1 MAKKKLQVS
10 EKPADRVIEPFESK
24 AVQGP
29 PVKPARIKKGVVAKA
44 KKADAPAVPAAP
56 APGMPLRKKKTVTA
70 VNPFAEVATSS
81 SPIAKAPR
89 RTSSA
94 AAKKSDA
101 VKKTAAPKKAAIV
114 EASVERTAAKVA
126 VSPAFEVLAD
136 VRVPELSREN
146 RARLQMQ
153 SPTRLHLYWSLKE
166 NPWAILRNVFGSDI
180 GSYTLVLKLID
191 ATRGLEEVHQCEGV
205 GDRWFDVDANTEY
218 RAEVGFYA
226 PNRPYFRIVYSN
238 SVVTPRRSPSS
249 RPVTETQWRISADK
263 FAKVL
268 NVAGF
273 SRDAFDVAM
282 AGDDHAASGDVT
294 RSAFFSLI
302 SSDAEIESV
311 PTEDIRHAM
320 LSIAAG
326 VEIAALY
333 GRISK
338 KLIEI
343 LEANSERVTP
353 SRTKESLSE
362 HFDFDDSEFA
372 EESFGPEVF
381 GASVVSFPRTM
392 KSRPGSSHY
401 RPVSSSGLRR

>member
-1 MAKKKLQVS
+1 MCIR
-10 EKPADRVIEPFESK
+10 D
-24 AVQGP
+24 
-29 PVKPARIKKGVVAKA
+29 
-44 KKADAPAVPAAP
+44 
-56 APGMPLRKKKTVTA
+56 
-70 VNPFAEVATSS
+70 
-81 SPIAKAPR
+81 
-89 RTSSA
+89 
-94 AAKKSDA
+94 
-101 VKKTAAPKKAAIV
+101 
-114 EASVERTAAKVA
+114 
-126 VSPAFEVLAD
+126 
-136 VRVPELSREN
+136 REN

-191 ATRGLEEVHQCEGV
+191 ATHALEEIHQCEPV
-205 GDRWFDVDANTEY
+205 GDRWIDVDANTEY

-249 RPVTETQWRISADK
+249 RPATEAQWRVSADK
-263 FAKVL
+263 FAEVL
-268 NVAGF
+268 DVAGF

-282 AGDDHAASGDVT
+282 AGDDHAASEDVT

-326 VEIAALY
+326 VEVAALH

-343 LEANSERVTP
+343 LEANSERLTP
-353 SRTKESLSE
+353 RRTKESLSE
-362 HFDFDDSEFA
+362 HFDFDDSDFA

-392 KSRPGSSHY
+392 KPRRRVPGASSHY
-401 RPVSSSGLRR
+401 RPVSSSGIRR

>member
-89 RTSSA
+89 KTSSA

-191 ATRGLEEVHQCEGV
+191 ATHGLEEVHQCEGA

-249 RPVTETQWRISADK
+249 RPATEAQWRVSADK
-263 FAKVL
+263 FAEVL
-268 NVAGF
+268 DVAGF

-282 AGDDHAASGDVT
+282 AGDDHAASEDVT

-326 VEIAALY
+326 VEIAALH

-362 HFDFDDSEFA
+362 HFDFDDSVFA
-372 EESFGPEVF
+372 EESFGPHVF
-381 GASVVSFPRTM
+381 GASVVSFPRTV
-392 KSRPGSSHY
+392 KPRRRVPAASSHY
-401 RPVSSSGLRR
+401 RPVSS

>member
-1 MAKKKLQVS
+1 
-10 EKPADRVIEPFESK
+10 
-24 AVQGP
+24 
-29 PVKPARIKKGVVAKA
+29 
-44 KKADAPAVPAAP
+44 
-56 APGMPLRKKKTVTA
+56 
-70 VNPFAEVATSS
+70 
-81 SPIAKAPR
+81 
-89 RTSSA
+89 
-94 AAKKSDA
+94 
-101 VKKTAAPKKAAIV
+101 
-114 EASVERTAAKVA
+114 
-126 VSPAFEVLAD
+126 
-136 VRVPELSREN
+136 
-146 RARLQMQ
+146 
-153 SPTRLHLYWSLKE
+153 LYWSLKE

-191 ATRGLEEVHQCEGV
+191 ATHGLEEVHQCEGV

-238 SVVTPRRSPSS
+238 SIVTPRRSPSS
-249 RPVTETQWRISADK
+249 RPATEAQWRVSADK
-263 FAKVL
+263 FAEVL
-268 NVAGF
+268 DVAGF

-282 AGDDHAASGDVT
+282 AGDDHAASEDVT

-326 VEIAALY
+326 VEIAALH
-333 GRISK
+333 GRISN

-392 KSRPGSSHY
+392 KPRRRVPAASSHY
-401 RPVSSSGLRR
+401 RPLSSSGLRR